1 VQFYDVCCQAEG
13 YQGARHGRPWASAPS
28 ALGISWS
35 PAISTLT
42 LMNQSLLSE
51 VFAAPIGTLGKSLLN
66 WKANSAAEIVAYAS
80 SYRSA
85 AMKLIGSHEGG
96 QFVNI
101 DEHALPVLFLYRHS
115 LELYLKAL
123 VYRAAVVSI
132 AEEELLLA
140 VPRLW
145 REHSLVRLLQ
155 MISPL
160 LHSRHFHLWDEEL
173 EEKVGRVVRRLDG
186 VDPGSYAFR
195 YPVTSSG
202 RPSLPDHF
210 FTNIFAFSEV
220 LENVLDDLSDICRC
234 LEGRRLDA
242 SAQMKL
248 ALHTLRQE

>member
-1 VQFYDVCCQAEG
+1 
-13 YQGARHGRPWASAPS
+13 
-28 ALGISWS
+28 
-35 PAISTLT
+35 
-42 LMNQSLLSE
+42 MNQSLLSQ
-51 VFAAPIGTLGKSLLN
+51 VFAAPIGTPGNALLN

-85 AMKLIGSHEGG
+85 AMGLIATYEGS
-96 QFVNI
+96 QFMNI
-101 DEHALPVLFLYRHS
+101 DERALPILFLYRHS

-132 AEEELLLA
+132 AEEELVLA

-155 MISPL
+155 MSSPL
-160 LHSRHFHLWDEEL
+160 LHSRHFHSWDEEL
-173 EEKVGRVVRRLDG
+173 EEKIGRVVRSLDE

-202 RPSLPDHF
+202 RPSLPAHF

-248 ALHTLRQE
+248 ALHTLGQG